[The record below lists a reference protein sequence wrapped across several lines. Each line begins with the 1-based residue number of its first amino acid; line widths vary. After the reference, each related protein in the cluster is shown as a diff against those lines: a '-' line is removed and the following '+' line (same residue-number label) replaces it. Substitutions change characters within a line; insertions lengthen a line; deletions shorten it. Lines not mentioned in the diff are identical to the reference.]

1 MSHEIKQY
9 DGLFAVREEPWH
21 KLGVTLKDYPTRE
34 EAQKIAH
41 PWEPVAEP
49 VYRKVIRV
57 ERRSH
62 EHSFST
68 CYPTPNDCIKSS
80 EHDEDEVPTES
91 FEVVED
97 AVLNARS
104 DNGYPLGIVSGTYT
118 PVSNGEMYD
127 IAEVIEGVDKG
138 AVRYET
144 GGSLGNG
151 KKVWLLLRLNEP
163 IHVGGDPNGAVIPYY
178 ALQNAHDGSGSFR
191 GQATMTRI
199 VCANTARMADMDAQ
213 ARGTEFV
220 FSHTK
225 NVGDRIEEAKKALA
239 GWRVSVKA
247 YQDQMAYLM
256 SLGINVKQ
264 RELFL
269 EQFIPAPIAKA
280 VSDRVMNNI
289 EDARQSIRDL
299 LAGPTCDG
307 IDTTAYGLVQA
318 GVEYLNHVRKAHS
331 LESRFKRAYLDRS
344 ELTTHVV
351 KLAEVASRV

>member
-1 MSHEIKQY
+1 MSHEIEQY

-57 ERRSH
+57 EELAH
-62 EHSFST
+62 ELVCESPDPEGCPQRGT
-68 CYPTPNDCIKSS
+68 V
-80 EHDEDEVPTES
+80 EQRPTES

-118 PVSNGEMYD
+118 PVSNSEMYD
-127 IAEVIEGVDKG
+127 IAEVIEGIDKG

-163 IHVGGDPNGAVIPYY
+163 IHVDGDPNGAVIPYY

-307 IDTTAYGLVQA
+307 INTTAYGLVQA

-331 LESRFKRAYLDRS
+331 LESRFKRSYLDRS
-344 ELTTHVV
+344 ELVSHVV
-351 KLAEVASRV
+351 KLAEEATHA